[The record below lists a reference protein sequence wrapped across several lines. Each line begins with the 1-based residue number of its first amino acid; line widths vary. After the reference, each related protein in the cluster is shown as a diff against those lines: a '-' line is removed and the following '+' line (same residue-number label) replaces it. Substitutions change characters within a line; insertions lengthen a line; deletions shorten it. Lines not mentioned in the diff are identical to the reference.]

1 MTAQKQRQAA
11 RRNIQK
17 AQLVWKSMS
26 SGQHARSQPQ
36 GRGRRTPGT
45 KGTGKY
51 YHIAVRSKE
60 DFVTFRTQDVGQA
73 GHVQR
78 VAGKRS
84 TGSWDTIKWLISKSD
99 AHVASGKLVADT
111 AEAKKVLSQLGST
124 PKHVKGDMFQAAPRR
139 DVPEHEKPTPA
150 QRRARKANI
159 KKAQAARHSA
169 A

>member
-1 MTAQKQRQAA
+1 MTTQKQRTAA

-26 SGQHARSQPQ
+26 SRQHSRSQPE
-36 GRGRRTPGT
+36 GRSRRKPGT

-51 YHIAVRSKE
+51 YHVAVRSKE
-60 DFVTFRTQDVGQA
+60 DFVTFRTQDVGQR

-84 TGSWDTIKWLISKSD
+84 SGTWDTIKWLISKSD
-99 AHVASGKLVADT
+99 AHVENGKLVADT
-111 AEAKKVLSQLGST
+111 AGARKVLSQLGST
-124 PKHVKGDMFQAAPRR
+124 AKHVRGDMFQAAPRR

-150 QRRARKANI
+150 QKRARRTNI